1 MNPSLHGDKPKINP
15 LCYVPSTAFCLK
27 SLLLNS
33 FSRQPPQIFYVSL
46 RRSQTIIWKSMLHGE
61 KSRDLYNSGK
71 YQLDKS
77 SAEFINECRAMSMI
91 FSVWVAAMVTR
102 IPDVIRFLWQPHCR
116 GTLRQLCEMYSCGQL
131 FFFFF
136 WAKEQETVLW
146 VLQFLPWEQIGSL
159 LNRYILIVI
168 HIILLNRF
176 CQLYIC
182 VYTQWWPIEPCM
194 K

>member
-1 MNPSLHGDKPKINP
+1 
-15 LCYVPSTAFCLK
+15 
-27 SLLLNS
+27 
-33 FSRQPPQIFYVSL
+33 
-46 RRSQTIIWKSMLHGE
+46 MLHGE

-136 WAKEQETVLW
+136 LGKGTGNCTLSTAVSPLRADRK
-146 VLQFLPWEQIGSL
+146 
-159 LNRYILIVI
+159 LI
-168 HIILLNRF
+168 
-176 CQLYIC
+176 
-182 VYTQWWPIEPCM
+182 